1 MLHKP
6 LLHSGPYFP
15 FLLTPIAG
23 ALAPL
28 NRASFYDS
36 NSATYMW
43 GHALYEEIRGLLDSC
58 LHLRRGCNTSRPRMC
73 HRSLESCLRG
83 EYNAGRIVGN
93 GPAVE
98 EKRPNYAGNGQCSEG
113 EGLCTWTMG

>member
-1 MLHKP
+1 MRKQVTHGHEP

-15 FLLTPIAG
+15 FLPAPIAG

-28 NRASFYDS
+28 DRASFYDS
-36 NSATYMW
+36 NGATYVW
-43 GHALYEEIRGLLDSC
+43 GRAPYEEIWGLLDLC
-58 LHLRRGCNTSRPRMC
+58 LHPRRGRNTSRPHTCYRP
-73 HRSLESCLRG
+73 LESCLRG

-98 EKRPNYAGNGQCSEG
+98 EKWLN
-113 EGLCTWTMG
+113 